1 LTTASPE
8 EANAMSEGTNG
19 GRTEAFQA
27 LRDSEELHRATLGSI
42 SDAVFLTD
50 DEGLFTFVCP
60 NVDVIFGYVP
70 DEVRAM
76 TRISRLLGENL
87 FDRGELEAQ
96 GEIKNIEREVASKAG
111 ERRSLLIHLKR
122 VSIQGSTVLY
132 TCRDVTE
139 RRHVEEEL
147 RAARLELAHVSR
159 LALAGELL
167 ASIAHEINQPLTSI
181 LSNASAGLRRLPA
194 LAPAGGPHELREI
207 FADIRD
213 QGRRAGEVIERVRA
227 LAGKRPLERQAID
240 VNEVAGEIVT
250 LVRGEA
256 RRRNVTLRTELMA
269 SLPAIDADRVSL
281 QQVMLN
287 LMLNG
292 MDAMDQREAAQ
303 RRLVV
308 STRRLDDA
316 IEVAV
321 SDTGHGI
328 PADRL
333 PKVFDAFFTTKK
345 EGLGLGLA
353 IARSI
358 VEAHGGRI
366 WAEDNG
372 GVGATFHLTL
382 PAVRLH

>member
-1 LTTASPE
+1 
-8 EANAMSEGTNG
+8 MSEGTNG
-19 GRTEAFQA
+19 GRAQAFQA
-27 LRDSEELHRATLGSI
+27 LRESEELHRATLSSI

-50 DEGLFTFVCP
+50 DDGGFTFVCP

-76 TRISRLLGENL
+76 TRISRLLGEGL
-87 FDRGELEAQ
+87 FDPAELAAR
-96 GEIKNIEREVASKAG
+96 GEIKNIEREVTSKTG
-111 ERRSLLIHLKR
+111 ERRALLIHLKK

-139 RRHVEEEL
+139 RRHAEEEL
-147 RAARLELAHVSR
+147 RAARLDLAHASR
-159 LALAGELL
+159 LALVGELM
-167 ASIAHEINQPLTSI
+167 ASIAHEINQPLTAI
-181 LSNASAGLRRLPA
+181 LSNASAGLRRLPT
-194 LAPAGGPHELREI
+194 PTTTDESKELREI

-213 QGRRAGEVIERVRA
+213 QGRRAGAVIERVRA
-227 LAGKRPLERQAID
+227 LAGKRPLERQALD
-240 VNEVAGEIVT
+240 MNEVAGEIVT

-256 RRRNVTLRTELMA
+256 RRRGVTLQAELVS
-269 SLPAIDADRVSL
+269 SLPMIDADRVSL

-292 MDAMDQREAAQ
+292 MDAMDQREPPD

-308 STRRLDDA
+308 SARRQDDA
-316 IEVAV
+316 VEVAV
-321 SDTGHGI
+321 RDTGHGI

-333 PKVFDAFFTTKK
+333 PRLFDAFFTTKK

-366 WAEDNG
+366 WAEDHG
-372 GVGATFHLTL
+372 GRGATFRLTL
-382 PAVRLH
+382 PAIPLP